1 MAQGTQP
8 QATQSDPRLIEQY
21 KMYVEMAD
29 RVSARRADTNKF
41 YISLLTALLAI
52 LLLVVEK
59 NIFSSLQSLV
69 FLAIALLGAALC
81 FVWVINIRSYS
92 QLNTGKFAVIHDMEK
107 QLPYACY
114 DREWD
119 ILGRGEDRKKYFQLT
134 RIEQYV
140 PFLLAVPYLILFIYA
155 IYSLI
160 HH

>member
-69 FLAIALLGAALC
+69 FLAIALLGIALC

-92 QLNTGKFAVIHDMEK
+92 QLNTGKFAVIQEMEK

-119 ILGRGEDRKKYFQLT
+119 ILGRGADRKKYFQLT

-140 PFLLAVPYLILFIYA
+140 PFLIAIPYLILLIYA

-160 HH
+160 YH

>member
-69 FLAIALLGAALC
+69 FLAIALLGVALC
-81 FVWVINIRSYS
+81 FVWIINIRSYS

-107 QLPYACY
+107 KLPYACY
-114 DREWD
+114 DREWE
-119 ILGRGEDRKKYFQLT
+119 ILGRGADRKKYLQLT
-134 RIEQYV
+134 HIEQYV

-160 HH
+160 YH